1 MSSLKIETVRHSL
14 AHVMAYALKSRFSD
28 IQFGVGPSTDTGFYY
43 DFKTTKKLPED
54 ILDVIEEDMK
64 EIINQ
69 GLKFFKYEIEIK
81 EAIKLFKSLDQPYK
95 VELLKDLEK
104 YGTTNQNEINELKEA
119 KKDNKG
125 KVTTAT
131 LYILG
136 KDVDVDNLKKQKN
149 DIFIDL
155 CKGPHV
161 RNTNMLPTS
170 FKLLN
175 LSGAYFRGTEENDM
189 LTRISGVSFLNDDD
203 LKDYLLLLK
212 EAEERDHRKLGAK
225 LDLFSNNENVGLG
238 LIL

>member
-14 AHVMAYALKSRFSD
+14 AHIMAYALKERFPE
-28 IQFGVGPSTDTGFYY
+28 IQFGVGPSTETGFYY
-43 DFKTTKKLPED
+43 DFKVSKKLPED
-54 ILDVIEEDMK
+54 ILEIIEEDMK

-69 GLKFFKYEIEIK
+69 GLKFVKQEIDIK
-81 EAIKLFKSLDQPYK
+81 EAIKLFKYLNQPYK

-104 YGTTNQNEINELKEA
+104 YGTTNQSEIDELKES

-131 LYILG
+131 IYVLG
-136 KDVDVDNLKKQKN
+136 KEVDLDNLKKQK

-161 RNTNMLPTS
+161 RNTNLLPLN
-170 FKLLN
+170 FKLFKM
-175 LSGAYFRGTEENDM
+175 SGAYFRGSEENDM
-189 LTRISGVSFLNDDD
+189 LTRITGLSFLTSDE
-203 LKDYLLLLK
+203 LKDHLLLLK